1 MGLLDLP
8 RFYHTSPNLSSI
20 SFWLSVLVHSNRSG
34 ATIPMC
40 VPALFA
46 DPVQIAQSM
55 PGLSVRYA
63 RIKILKSSIRNNYR
77 FRCPFRLF
85 DCTWII
91 AHRFGICQALFSTFC
106 VDFLK
111 WSRVVRP
118 GSFRF
123 GVFDFLGAANRFI
136 LSAVRF
142 RCAVWAVRF
151 DCLDYSTVCLV
162 CQSQNDRI
170 LFRCVLRCVE

>member
-8 RFYHTSPNLSSI
+8 RFYHTFPNLSSI
-20 SFWLSVLVHSNRSG
+20 SFRLSVLVHSNRPG
-34 ATIPMC
+34 ATTPVC

-63 RIKILKSSIRNNYR
+63 RIKVHWIIHSEWLPLPLSVPSVWLYLDYST
-77 FRCPFRLF
+77 PFR
-85 DCTWII
+85 
-91 AHRFGICQALFSTFC
+91 ICQALFSTFC
-106 VDFLK
+106 IDFLK
-111 WSRVVRP
+111 WSRVVHP

-123 GVFDFLGAANRFI
+123 GVFGFLGAAKRFA

-151 DCLDYSTVCLV
+151 DCLDYITVCLV
-162 CQSQNDRI
+162 CQS
-170 LFRCVLRCVE
+170 LFLCF